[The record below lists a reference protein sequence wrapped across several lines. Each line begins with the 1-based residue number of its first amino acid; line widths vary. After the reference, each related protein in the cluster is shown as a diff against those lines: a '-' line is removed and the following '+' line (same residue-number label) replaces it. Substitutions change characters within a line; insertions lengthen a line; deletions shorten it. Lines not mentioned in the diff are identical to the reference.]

1 MKVGVCGH
9 FGNGHDFFDGQT
21 IKTKIITS
29 QLQKKIGIEN
39 VLFLDTY
46 GGKKKLFSHSFGMVK
61 MLYKCENIIILPAQN
76 GLLFFAPLLII
87 LNPIF
92 KRKLHY
98 IVIGGWLPSYLKTK
112 KWLIYVLK
120 KFNYIYVETNTML
133 EALDNIDIKNTVLL
147 PNTKELK
154 IVDLDSINNSYNEPY
169 LLCTFSRITPQKGI
183 EEIINAVIQ
192 INKKYNRTVFE
203 LHNYGQ
209 IDMNY
214 EKRFKQLIDKAPQ
227 FIKYKGIVEFD
238 KSSDVLKKYFALVFP
253 TLFYTEGIPGTI
265 IDAYAAGLPV
275 ISSKWE
281 SFDDIILDGMTGIG
295 YKFGSYVELV
305 SSLDKICNNPEL
317 VNNMRLNCILKAKE
331 YLPDNALMPLIRKI
345 NDTE

>member
-1 MKVGVCGH
+1 
-9 FGNGHDFFDGQT
+9 
-21 IKTKIITS
+21 
-29 QLQKKIGIEN
+29 
-39 VLFLDTY
+39 
-46 GGKKKLFSHSFGMVK
+46 
-61 MLYKCENIIILPAQN
+61 
-76 GLLFFAPLLII
+76 
-87 LNPIF
+87 
-92 KRKLHY
+92 
-98 IVIGGWLPSYLKTK
+98 
-112 KWLIYVLK
+112 
-120 KFNYIYVETNTML
+120 ML
-133 EALDNIDIKNTVLL
+133 ETLDNIDIKNTVLL

-154 IVDLDSINNSYNEPY
+154 IVDLESINNSYNEPY

-183 EEIINAVIQ
+183 EDIINAVIQ

-227 FIKYKGIVEFD
+227 FIKYKGIVDFD
-238 KSSDVLKKYFALVFP
+238 KSSDVLMKYFALVFP

-305 SSLDKICNNPEL
+305 SSLDKICNNPKL

-331 YLPDNALMPLIRKI
+331 YLPDNALKPLIRNI
-345 NDTE
+345 NDNE